1 MRVATSDA
9 ESRGVE
15 VGLAVLPLVDEPL
28 ISDILAGKLEIVV
41 EDFAEGALRFEW
53 GSLGKLR
60 KKREESS
67 LETMGKTPIS
77 A

>member
-1 MRVATSDA
+1 VRVATSDA

-28 ISDILAGKLEIVV
+28 ISDILAGKLEIAV

-53 GSLGKLR
+53 GSLGNLR
-60 KKREESS
+60 KKSRRELSRNN
-67 LETMGKTPIS
+67 G
-77 A
+77 